1 MSDMLRAGAAWLAGQ
16 LQNNAGTSVTVS
28 RGAIT
33 ATVVA
38 TIGRSVFEASEGG
51 GVVESWES
59 RDFLLPTAD
68 LPFGEPQ
75 RHDRI
80 TETINGDPR
89 VYEVASPRGV
99 PLFHYADAFQ
109 EIVRIHT
116 KRIS

>member
-1 MSDMLRAGAAWLAGQ
+1 MSDLLRNGAAFLAGQ
-16 LQNNAGTSVTVS
+16 LKAHAGTSVTIT
-28 RGAIT
+28 RGNQS

-38 TIGRSVFEASEGG
+38 TIGRSVFEAADAN
-51 GVVESWES
+51 GVVEAWES
-59 RDFLLPTAD
+59 RDYLLPAAD

-75 RHDRI
+75 RFDRI
-80 TETINGDPR
+80 TETMGGSQC